1 MLCKMIPIS
10 AFANRGFPQP
20 NCERSMMSE
29 DNYLSLSH
37 NCLFVRSKTNFF
49 QKQTFSCL
57 FTNYLHKVNR
67 CLARYSPRATTTNQ
81 PTNRAPIEPA
91 RTKCAQESIFFRETA
106 AFVKTNGQRAKT
118 SSPTSLWGHRLPV
131 TAPALSALRAG
142 WISILY
148 LSISIPFS

>member
-81 PTNRAPIEPA
+81 TTNRAPIEPT
-91 RTKCAQESIFFRETA
+91 RTKCAQESIFSQETI
-106 AFVKTNGQRAKT
+106 AFVKKT
-118 SSPTSLWGHRLPV
+118 VKAQKRLPPPHCGV
-131 TAPALSALRAG
+131 TVCQ
-142 WISILY
+142 
-148 LSISIPFS
+148 